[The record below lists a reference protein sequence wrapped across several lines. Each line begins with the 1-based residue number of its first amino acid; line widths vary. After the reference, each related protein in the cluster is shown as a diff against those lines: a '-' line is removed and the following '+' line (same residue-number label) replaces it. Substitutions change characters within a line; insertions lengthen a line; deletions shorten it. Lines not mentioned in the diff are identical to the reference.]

1 MRSTGTVGPIAGVAG
16 KIVKFFLLVLVGLV
30 FAWVFSVL
38 LNATPISTLL
48 VGWVEQWLFRVGGF
62 VMCVMAIAVIAESV
76 R

>member
-1 MRSTGTVGPIAGVAG
+1 MRSTGNVSPVAGVAA

-38 LNATPISTLL
+38 LNATSVSTLL
-48 VGWVEQWLFRVGGF
+48 VGWVEQWLFRVGAF
-62 VMCVMAIAVIAESV
+62 VVCVMAIAVITESA

>member
-1 MRSTGTVGPIAGVAG
+1 MRSTGNIGPVAGVAA

-38 LNATPISTLL
+38 LNANPISTLL
-48 VGWVEQWLFRVGGF
+48 MGWVEQWLFRVGG
-62 VMCVMAIAVIAESV
+62 VVVCVMAIGIIAESL